1 MNKDQRVLRMLF
13 TFAGGTGHFL
23 PLVPLARAAEQ
34 AGHLVAFGGQPGM
47 LSVIEQAG
55 FSGFDT
61 CGPTLLAGSE
71 RTPLLE
77 LDMERELRAVR
88 EGYAGRTARERAA
101 AVLQLCETWRP
112 DVLVCD
118 EMDFGAQVAAERADV
133 PYATVVCI
141 GSGSFVWPELVT
153 EPLNEL
159 RATHGLPPD
168 PELVMLRRHL
178 VLAPFPPRFRDPANP
193 LPPTGHTIRPVL
205 ADAAAGEVEPAWLAE
220 LTVRPIVYFTLGTI
234 FNLESGDLFE
244 RVLAGLSELPV
255 SVVVTVG
262 RELEPQALGAQPA
275 NVRVEHYVPQSL
287 LLPHCELVVSHAGS
301 GSVVGALAHGLP
313 MVLLPIGA
321 DQPLNAARC
330 QDLHVAR
337 VLDPFQAT
345 AAEVSKAASNVL
357 SDPSYRRSAQRLK
370 AEIDASPGPEHA
382 LRLLERLAAR
392 SRFPERGPR
401 L

>member
-1 MNKDQRVLRMLF
+1 MNKDQRMLRILF

-34 AGHLVAFGGQPGM
+34 AGHLVTFGGQPGM
-47 LSVIEQAG
+47 LHVIEHAG

-61 CGPTLLAGSE
+61 GGPTLLATSE
-71 RTPLLE
+71 RTPLLD

-101 AVLQLCETWRP
+101 AVLQLCEAWQP

-118 EMDFGAQVAAERADV
+118 EMDFGALVAAERADV

-193 LPPTGHTIRPVL
+193 LPPTGHTIRPVP

>member
-1 MNKDQRVLRMLF
+1 MNQDREMLRILF

-34 AGHLVAFGGQPGM
+34 AGHVVVFGGQAGM

-61 CGPTLLAGSE
+61 GGPTLLATSE

-88 EGYAGRTARERAA
+88 EGYAGTTARERAG
-101 AVLQLCETWRP
+101 AVLQVCEAWQP
-112 DVLVCD
+112 DILVCD
-118 EMDFGAQVAAERADV
+118 EMDFGALVAAERAGV

-141 GSGSFVWPELVT
+141 GSGAFVWQELVT

-159 RATHGLPPD
+159 RAAHGLPPD
-168 PELVMLRRHL
+168 PNLAMLDRYL
-178 VLAPFPPRFRDPANP
+178 VLAPFPPSFRDPENP
-193 LPPTGHTIRPVL
+193 LPPTGHIIRPVW
-205 ADAAAGEVEPAWLAE
+205 ADAVAGEGEPAWLEE
-220 LTVRPIVYFTLGTI
+220 LTARPLVYFTLGTI

-255 SVVVTVG
+255 SIVVTVG
-262 RELEPQALGAQPA
+262 RELDSRVLGPQPT
-275 NVRVEHYVPQSL
+275 NVRVERYVPQSL
-287 LLPHCELVVSHAGS
+287 LLPRCELVVSHAGS

-330 QDLHVAR
+330 EELEVAR
-337 VLDPFQAT
+337 VLDPFHVT
-345 AAEVSKAASNVL
+345 AADVSDAASKVL
-357 SDPSYRRSAQRLK
+357 SDERYRRNARRLK
-370 AEIDASPGPEHA
+370 REIDASPGPGRA
-382 LRLLERLAAR
+382 LSLLERLAAKSDAR
-392 SRFPERGPR
+392 C
-401 L
+401 

>member
-1 MNKDQRVLRMLF
+1 MLF

-23 PLVPLARAAEQ
+23 PLVPLARAAER
-34 AGHLVAFGGQPGM
+34 AGHRVAFGGQSGM
-47 LSVIEQAG
+47 VSVVEQGG
-55 FSGFDT
+55 FSAFDT
-61 CGPTLLAGSE
+61 GGPTLLDTSE

-77 LDMERELRAVR
+77 LDMEREIRAVR
-88 EGYAGRTARERAA
+88 EGFAGRTARERAA
-101 AVLQLCETWRP
+101 AVLQLCEEWRP

-118 EMDFGAQVAAERADV
+118 EMDFGALVAAERADV

-141 GSGSFVWPELVT
+141 GSGSFVWAELVT

-159 RATHGLPPD
+159 RATYGLPPD
-168 PELVMLRRHL
+168 PELVMLSRHL
-178 VLAPFPPRFRDPANP
+178 VLAPFPPSFRDPANP
-193 LPPTGHTIRPVL
+193 LPPTGRTIRPVP
-205 ADAAAGEVEPAWLAE
+205 ADAAAGEAEPPWLAE
-220 LTVRPIVYFTLGTI
+220 LTMRTIVYFTLGTI

-262 RELEPQALGAQPA
+262 RELEPQALGSRPV
-275 NVRVEHYVPQSL
+275 NVRVERYVPQSL

-337 VLDPFQAT
+337 ILDPFSAT
-345 AAEVSKAASNVL
+345 AADVSRAVSAVL
-357 SDPSYRRSAQRLK
+357 SDPSYRRNAQRLQT
-370 AEIDASPGPEHA
+370 EIEASPGPEHA
-382 LRLLERLAAR
+382 LRLLERLAAD
-392 SRFPERGPR
+392 
-401 L
+401 

>member
-1 MNKDQRVLRMLF
+1 MLF

-23 PLVPLARAAEQ
+23 PLVPLARAAED
-34 AGHLVAFGGQPGM
+34 AGHVVAFGGQSGM
-47 LSVIEQAG
+47 VSVIEGGG
-55 FSGFDT
+55 FSAFDT
-61 CGPTLLAGSE
+61 GGPTLLDTAE

-77 LDMERELRAVR
+77 LDMEREIRAVR
-88 EGYAGRTARERAA
+88 EGYAGRTARDRAA
-101 AVLQLCETWRP
+101 AVLQLCEAWRP

-118 EMDFGAQVAAERADV
+118 EMDFGALVAAERAEV

-159 RATHGLPPD
+159 RATYGLPPD
-168 PELVMLRRHL
+168 PELVMLRRYL
-178 VLAPFPPRFRDPANP
+178 VLAPFPPSFRDPANP

-220 LTVRPIVYFTLGTI
+220 LTVRPIVYLTLGTI

-244 RVLAGLSELPV
+244 RVLTGLSELPV

-262 RELEPQALGAQPA
+262 RELEPQALGPQPA
-275 NVRVEHYVPQSL
+275 NVRVERYVPQSL

-321 DQPLNAARC
+321 DQPFNAARC
-330 QDLHVAR
+330 RELRVAR
-337 VLDPFQAT
+337 VLDPFHAT
-345 AAEVSKAASNVL
+345 ATDVSKAVSNVL
-357 SDPSYRRSAQRLK
+357 SDPSYRRNAQRLK

-382 LRLLERLAAR
+382 LRLLERLAW
-392 SRFPERGPR
+392 S
-401 L
+401 

>member
-1 MNKDQRVLRMLF
+1 
-13 TFAGGTGHFL
+13 
-23 PLVPLARAAEQ
+23 
-34 AGHLVAFGGQPGM
+34 M
-47 LSVIEQAG
+47 LSVVEQAG

-61 CGPTLLAGSE
+61 GGDTLLASTE

-77 LDMERELRAVR
+77 LDMEREIRAVR

-101 AVLQLCETWRP
+101 AVLQLCEAWRP
-112 DVLVCD
+112 DVVVCD
-118 EMDFGAQVAAERADV
+118 EMDFGAVVAAERAEV

-168 PELVMLRRHL
+168 PELVMLRRYL
-178 VLAPFPPRFRDPANP
+178 VLVPFPPSFRDPANP
-193 LPPTGHTIRPVL
+193 LPPTGHIIRPVL
-205 ADAAAGEVEPAWLAE
+205 ADAHAGEVEPAWLAE
-220 LTVRPIVYFTLGTI
+220 MRARPIVYFTLGTI

-244 RVLAGLSELPV
+244 RVLAGLSELPL
-255 SVVVTVG
+255 SIVVTVG
-262 RELEPQALGAQPA
+262 RELEPQALGPQPA
-275 NVRVEHYVPQSL
+275 NVRVERYVPQSL

-301 GSVVGALAHGLP
+301 GSVVGALGHGLP

-337 VLDPFQAT
+337 VLDPFRAT
-345 AAEVSKAASNVL
+345 AADVSSAVSDVL

-370 AEIDASPGPEHA
+370 AEIEASPGPEHA
-382 LRLLERLAAR
+382 LRLLERLAA
-392 SRFPERGPR
+392 E
-401 L
+401 

>member
-1 MNKDQRVLRMLF
+1 MLRMLF

-23 PLVPLARAAEQ
+23 PLVPLARVAEE
-34 AGHLVAFGGQPGM
+34 AGHRVAFGGQPGM
-47 LSVIEQAG
+47 LSVIEEAG

-61 CGPTLLAGSE
+61 GGRTLLNSTE

-77 LDMERELRAVR
+77 LDLEREIRAVR

-101 AVLQLCETWRP
+101 AVLRLCEEWRP

-118 EMDFGAQVAAERADV
+118 EMDFGAQVAAERAEV
-133 PYATVVCI
+133 RYATVVCI

-168 PELVMLRRHL
+168 PELVMLGRYL
-178 VLAPFPPRFRDPANP
+178 VLSPFPPSFRDPTNP
-193 LPPTGHTIRPVL
+193 LPPTGHAIRPVL
-205 ADAAAGEVEPAWLAE
+205 ADAPAGQVEPAWLAE
-220 LTVRPIVYFTLGTI
+220 LTRRPVVYFTLGTI
-234 FNLESGDLFE
+234 FNLESGELFE
-244 RVLAGLSELPV
+244 RVLAGLRELPV

-262 RELEPQALGAQPA
+262 RELEPAALGPQPA
-275 NVRVEHYVPQSL
+275 NVRVDRYVPQSV

-301 GSVVGALAHGLP
+301 GSVVGALAHGLS

-330 QDLHVAR
+330 EELQVAR
-337 VLDPFQAT
+337 VLDPFHAT
-345 AAEVSKAASNVL
+345 AGDVSNAVSDVL
-357 SDPSYRRSAQRLK
+357 SDPSYRRNAQRLK
-370 AEIDASPGPEHA
+370 AEIEALPGPKHA
-382 LRLLERLAAR
+382 LRLLERLAA
-392 SRFPERGPR
+392 E
-401 L
+401 

>member
-1 MNKDQRVLRMLF
+1 MLF

-34 AGHLVAFGGQPGM
+34 AGHRVAFGGQPGM
-47 LSVIEQAG
+47 LSVIEEAG
-55 FSGFDT
+55 FTSFDT
-61 CGPTLLAGSE
+61 GGPTLLVATE

-77 LDMERELRAVR
+77 FGMEREIRAVR

-101 AVLQLCETWRP
+101 AVLQLCEEWQP

-118 EMDFGAQVAAERADV
+118 EMDFGALVAAERADV

-159 RATHGLPPD
+159 RAEHGLPPD
-168 PELVMLRRHL
+168 PELVMLHRYL
-178 VLAPFPPRFRDPANP
+178 VLAPFPPSFRDPANP
-193 LPPTGHTIRPVL
+193 LPPTGHVIRPIP
-205 ADAAAGEVEPAWLAE
+205 ADAAAGEAETPWLAE
-220 LTVRPIVYFTLGTI
+220 LKARPIVYFTLGTI

-262 RELEPQALGAQPA
+262 RELEPEALGLQPA
-275 NVRVEHYVPQSL
+275 NVRVEQYVPQSL

-330 QDLHVAR
+330 QELRVGQ
-337 VLDPFQAT
+337 VLDPFHAT
-345 AAEVSKAASNVL
+345 AVDVSTAVSDVL
-357 SDPSYRRSAQRLK
+357 SDPSYRQNAQHLK
-370 AEIDASPGPEHA
+370 AEIEASRGPEHA
-382 LRLLERLAAR
+382 LALVERLADD
-392 SRFPERGPR
+392 
-401 L
+401 

>member
-1 MNKDQRVLRMLF
+1 MRMLF

-34 AGHLVAFGGQPGM
+34 AGHRVAVGGQPGM

-55 FSGFDT
+55 FTGFDT
-61 CGPTLLAGSE
+61 GGPTLLAATE

-77 LDMERELRAVR
+77 LDVEREIRAVR

-101 AVLQLCETWRP
+101 AVLRLCEERRP

-118 EMDFGAQVAAERADV
+118 EMDFGALIAAERADV

-141 GSGSFVWPELVT
+141 GSGSFVWPDLVT

-159 RATHGLPPD
+159 RASYGLPAD
-168 PELVMLRRHL
+168 PELVMLHRYL
-178 VLAPFPPRFRDPANP
+178 VLAPFPPSFRDPANP
-193 LPPTGHTIRPVL
+193 LPPTGHIIRPVP
-205 ADAAAGEVEPAWLAE
+205 ADAAAGDVEPAWLAK
-220 LTVRPIVYFTLGTI
+220 LKRPIVYFTLGTI

-244 RVLAGLSELPV
+244 RVLAGLSGLPV

-262 RELEPQALGAQPA
+262 RELEPDVLGPQPT
-275 NVRVEHYVPQSL
+275 NVRVERYVPQSL

-330 QDLHVAR
+330 RELEVAR
-337 VLDPFQAT
+337 VLDPFKVT
-345 AAEVSKAASNVL
+345 AADVAEAVSDVL
-357 SDPSYRRSAQRLK
+357 SDPSYRRNAQRLRT
-370 AEIDASPGPEHA
+370 EIEASPGPKEA
-382 LRLLERLAAR
+382 LRLLEALR
-392 SRFPERGPR
+392 
-401 L
+401 

>member
-1 MNKDQRVLRMLF
+1 MI
-13 TFAGGTGHFL
+13 
-23 PLVPLARAAEQ
+23 
-34 AGHLVAFGGQPGM
+34 
-47 LSVIEQAG
+47 SVIEGGG
-55 FSGFDT
+55 FRAFDT
-61 CGPTLLAGSE
+61 GGPTLLATSE

-77 LDMERELRAVR
+77 FDMEREIRAVR
-88 EGYAGRTARERAA
+88 EGYAGRTARERAD
-101 AVLQLCETWRP
+101 AVLKLCEAWRP
-112 DVLVCD
+112 DLLVCD
-118 EMDFGAQVAAERADV
+118 EMDFGALVAAERAEV

-168 PELVMLRRHL
+168 PELVMLHRYL
-178 VLAPFPPRFRDPANP
+178 VLAPFPPSFRDPANP

-205 ADAAAGEVEPAWLAE
+205 AEAGASEVEPAWLAE
-220 LTVRPIVYFTLGTI
+220 LAVRPIVYFTLGTI

-244 RVLAGLSELPV
+244 RVLAALSGLPM

-262 RELEPQALGAQPA
+262 RELEPQALGPQPA
-275 NVRVEHYVPQSL
+275 NVRVERYVPQSL
-287 LLPHCELVVSHAGS
+287 LLPHCDLVVSHAGS

-330 QDLHVAR
+330 RELHVAR

-345 AAEVSKAASNVL
+345 AADVSKAVSDVL
-357 SDPSYRRSAQRLK
+357 SDPSYRRNAQRLK
-370 AEIDASPGPEHA
+370 AEVEASPGPEHA
-382 LRLLERLAAR
+382 LRLLERLAA
-392 SRFPERGPR
+392 
-401 L
+401 

>member
-1 MNKDQRVLRMLF
+1 VGGQTPARVLRILF

-23 PLVPLARAAEQ
+23 PLVPLARAAEL
-34 AGHLVAFGGQPGM
+34 AGHRVAFGGQPGM

-61 CGPTLLAGSE
+61 GGPTLLAGTE

-77 LDMERELRAVR
+77 LDMEREIRAVR

-101 AVLQLCETWRP
+101 AVLQLCEEWRP

-118 EMDFGAQVAAERADV
+118 EMDFGALVAAERAEV

-141 GSGSFVWPELVT
+141 GSGSFVWPELVA

-168 PELVMLRRHL
+168 PELVMLCRYL
-178 VLAPFPPRFRDPANP
+178 VLAPFPPSFRDPGNP
-193 LPPTGHTIRPVL
+193 LPPTGQAIQPVL
-205 ADAAAGEVEPAWLAE
+205 ADTATGEDEPAWVAE
-220 LTVRPIVYFTLGTI
+220 LSVRPIVYFTLGTV

-244 RVLAGLSELPV
+244 RVLGGLSKLPV

-262 RELEPQALGAQPA
+262 RELEPQALGPHPA
-275 NVRVEHYVPQSL
+275 NVRVEGYVPQSF

-330 QDLHVAR
+330 HELHVAR
-337 VLDPFQAT
+337 ILDPFQAT
-345 AAEVSKAASNVL
+345 SADVSDAASNVL
-357 SDPSYRRSAQRLK
+357 SDPSYRRNAQRLK
-370 AEIDASPGPEHA
+370 GEIEALPGPEHA
-382 LRLLERLAAR
+382 LRLLERLAA
-392 SRFPERGPR
+392 G
-401 L
+401 

>member
-1 MNKDQRVLRMLF
+1 MNQDQGMGRMLF

-34 AGHLVAFGGQPGM
+34 AGHLVAFGGQAGM
-47 LSVIEQAG
+47 LSVIEEAG
-55 FSGFDT
+55 FSSFDT
-61 CGPTLLAGSE
+61 GGRTLLANSE

-77 LDMERELRAVR
+77 LDMEREIRAVR
-88 EGYAGRTARERAA
+88 EGYARRTARERAA
-101 AVLQLCETWRP
+101 TVLQLCEAWRP

-118 EMDFGAQVAAERADV
+118 EMDFGALVAAERAGA

-141 GSGSFVWPELVT
+141 GSGSFVWPELIT

-159 RATHGLPPD
+159 RVTHGLPRD
-168 PELVMLRRHL
+168 PELVMLRRYL
-178 VLAPFPPRFRDPANP
+178 VLAPFPPSFRDPANP
-193 LPPTGHTIRPVL
+193 LPPTGHTIRSVL
-205 ADAAAGEVEPAWLAE
+205 ADVTAGEVEPAWVAE
-220 LTVRPIVYFTLGTI
+220 LTARPIVYFTLGTI

-255 SVVVTVG
+255 SIIVTVG
-262 RELEPQALGAQPA
+262 RELEPQALGPQPA
-275 NVRVEHYVPQSL
+275 NVRIERYVPQSL

-330 QDLHVAR
+330 QALHVAR
-337 VLDPFQAT
+337 ILNPLQAT
-345 AAEVSKAASNVL
+345 AADVSEAVSNVL
-357 SDPSYRRSAQRLK
+357 SDPSYRRNAQRLK
-370 AEIDASPGPEHA
+370 AEIEASPGPEQA
-382 LRLLERLAAR
+382 LHLLERLAA
-392 SRFPERGPR
+392 ERQPITAY
-401 L
+401 

>member
-1 MNKDQRVLRMLF
+1 MNQDQAMRRMLF

-23 PLVPLARAAEQ
+23 PLVPLARAAEE
-34 AGHLVAFGGQPGM
+34 AGHLVAFGGQAGM
-47 LSVIEQAG
+47 LSVIEQGG
-55 FSGFDT
+55 FSAFDT
-61 CGPTLLAGSE
+61 GGPTLLATSE

-88 EGYAGRTARERAA
+88 EGYAGRTARERAD

-112 DVLVCD
+112 DVVVCD
-118 EMDFGAQVAAERADV
+118 EMDFGALVAAERAEI

-159 RATHGLPPD
+159 RAMYGLPPD
-168 PELVMLRRHL
+168 SELVMLRRYL
-178 VLAPFPPRFRDPANP
+178 VLAPFPPSFRDPANP

-262 RELEPQALGAQPA
+262 RELEPEALGPQPA
-275 NVRVEHYVPQSL
+275 NVRVDQYVPQSL

-301 GSVVGALAHGLP
+301 GSVIGALAHGLP

-330 QDLHVAR
+330 QELHVAQI
-337 VLDPFQAT
+337 LDPFHAT
-345 AAEVSKAASNVL
+345 AADVSKAVSSVL
-357 SDPSYRRSAQRLK
+357 SDSSYRRNAQRLK
-370 AEIDASPGPEHA
+370 AEIEALPGPEHA
-382 LRLLERLAAR
+382 LRLLERLAAD
-392 SRFPERGPR
+392 
-401 L
+401 